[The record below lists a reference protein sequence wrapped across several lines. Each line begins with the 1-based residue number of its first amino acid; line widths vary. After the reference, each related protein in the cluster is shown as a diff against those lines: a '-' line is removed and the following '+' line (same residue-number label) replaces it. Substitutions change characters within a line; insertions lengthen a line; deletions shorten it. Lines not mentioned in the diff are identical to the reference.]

1 MRRASLA
8 LLLLVAASG
17 AAADFEAG
25 VVAARAGDYAKA
37 RAEWEPLATA
47 GHRDAEF
54 NMGLLYEN
62 GLGVAKD
69 GARAAYWYGR
79 AAEQDDPVAQ
89 AYLAEMHAKGLGIPR
104 NDVEAL
110 RWYRRAAELGHP
122 ASQYNVGLFY
132 AFGRGVEP
140 NDVEAYAWMT
150 VGIENGAPRTELPET
165 LARHMSAASLEQAK
179 HLASE
184 VRQRCSLK

>member
-25 VVAARAGDYAKA
+25 VAADAAK
-37 RAEWEPLATA
+37 
-47 GHRDAEF
+47 
-54 NMGLLYEN
+54 
-62 GLGVAKD
+62 
-69 GARAAYWYGR
+69 AAYWYGR

-89 AYLAEMHAKGLGIPR
+89 AYLAEMYAKGLGIAPD
-104 NDVEAL
+104 DVAAL
-110 RWYRRAAELGHP
+110 KWYRRAAELGHP

-150 VGIENGAPRTELPET
+150 VAFENGAPRTEVRDK
-165 LARHMSAASLEQAK
+165 LAQHMSAASLARAK
-179 HLASE
+179 KLVSE
-184 VRQRCSLK
+184 VRQRCSVR